1 MARQKTKTDT
11 IGVRVPPKMRYALD
25 LIARKRGASLSSLM
39 VDAAEKL
46 IESEGMTVI
55 RPGDKASLLDTL
67 WSESEDGRLLALLR
81 YAPTLLTHPERVM
94 ADTLEHIALQR
105 KFEEYES
112 DDDSP
117 DGPARRL
124 AWQICMNNLD
134 WDLLSPSINDTFA
147 DEFLKLGGEFENTK
161 ALKDAVRATR
171 AEIGQNTDRENP

>member
-1 MARQKTKTDT
+1 
-11 IGVRVPPKMRYALD
+11 
-25 LIARKRGASLSSLM
+25 
-39 VDAAEKL
+39 
-46 IESEGMTVI
+46 
-55 RPGDKASLLDTL
+55 
-67 WSESEDGRLLALLR
+67 
-81 YAPTLLTHPERVM
+81 M